1 MQQFIQ
7 VAIEAALKAGDIL
20 AKHAG
25 RIEKV
30 EFKNEVNL
38 VTEVD
43 YLSEQAILDIIKRSF
58 PQHGIL
64 TEEAGIRRARSK
76 FTWVIDPLDG
86 TTNYAH
92 DYPSYCVSIALEK
105 DGEIIVGVVY
115 DPNLDQLF
123 VAEKGAGAFLSKG
136 KNPEQD
142 KRRIAVSQTA
152 ELSQSLLA
160 TGFPYDIRTSE
171 VNNLNHFA
179 NFYKKAQAIRRAG
192 SAALDLCYLAM
203 GRFDGFWE
211 LKLSPWDTA
220 AGSLLVTE
228 AGGKVTDFSGG
239 PFNICMKEILA
250 TNGRIHQQ
258 MMEVLKSNRSSVT

>member
-25 RIEKV
+25 KVEKV
-30 EFKNEVNL
+30 DFKDEVNL

-43 YLSEQAILDIIKRSF
+43 YLSEQAILEIIKHNF
-58 PQHGIL
+58 PRHGIL
-64 TEEAGIRRARSK
+64 TEEAGIEKSRSE

-92 DYPSYCVSIALEK
+92 DFPSYCVSIALEK
-105 DGEIIVGVVY
+105 NSEIIVGVVY

-123 VAEKGAGAFLSKG
+123 VTEKGAGAFLSKG
-136 KNPEQD
+136 KNPEQAR
-142 KRRIAVSQTA
+142 RRISVSQTA
-152 ELSQSLLA
+152 ELTQSLLA

-179 NFYKKAQAIRRAG
+179 NFYKRAQAIRRAG

-228 AGGKVTDFSGG
+228 AGGKVTDFSGR
-239 PFNICMKEILA
+239 PFNICMKQILA
-250 TNGRIHQQ
+250 SNGRIHQQ
-258 MMEVLKSNRSSVT
+258 MIGILKLT